1 MTEKADKISEDLLDL
16 GLKIISISS
25 KLSYTSEQR
34 IIKDQMIR
42 SGTSAGA
49 NYEEARGAE
58 SRADFIH
65 KLHIVYKELRETI
78 YWLRLLRGIDCKID
92 DKQLNSTI
100 EKSENLMKI
109 IAKSIITLKKKGPK

>member
-16 GLKIISISS
+16 GWKIIHISS
-25 KLSYTSEQR
+25 KLGYTSEQR
-34 IIKDQMIR
+34 VIKDQLLR

-78 YWLRLLRGIDCKID
+78 YWLKLLKGLNCKID
-92 DKQLNSTI
+92 EQQLYSTI
-100 EKSENLMKI
+100 EKSENLTKI
-109 IAKSIITLKKKGPK
+109 IAKSIITLKGKGLK